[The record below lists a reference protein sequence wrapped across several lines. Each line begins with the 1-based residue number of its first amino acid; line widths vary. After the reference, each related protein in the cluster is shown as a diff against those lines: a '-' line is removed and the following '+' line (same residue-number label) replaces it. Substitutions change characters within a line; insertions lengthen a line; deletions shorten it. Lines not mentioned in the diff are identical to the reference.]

1 MKTVFN
7 FCIILLLILLIYR
20 KKDSDISQS
29 AAKRLLTELEQE
41 LKKQEQTVW
50 ELEEQIVQ
58 NRQQRGEVQSSLKI
72 IEKEHENLKARQQKM
87 TDEYNQKKTELQYA
101 QE

>member
-1 MKTVFN
+1 MHNSFID
-7 FCIILLLILLIYR
+7 IILIYR

-58 NRQQRGEVQSSLKI
+58 NRQRRGEVQSSLKI
-72 IEKEHENLKARQQKM
+72 IEEEHENLKARHLKT
-87 TDEYNQKKTELQYA
+87 TDEFNQKITELQYA
-101 QE
+101 QG

>member
-1 MKTVFN
+1 MHNSFIN
-7 FCIILLLILLIYR
+7 IELYIIIYR
-20 KKDSDISQS
+20 KKDSDIPQS
-29 AAKRLLTELEQE
+29 AAKRLLKELEQE

-50 ELEEQIVQ
+50 ELEGEIAQ
-58 NRQQRGEVQSSLKI
+58 NRQRRGEVQSSLKI
-72 IEKEHENLKARQQKM
+72 IEEEHENLKARHQKM